1 MLSSSRPGTAVLPAE
16 RRREVTVRLPDLA
29 RLRADLAGLGRLA
42 APALIIGPA
51 VVYVAAIAAERLA
64 EPLSGWREVST
75 AWALTLVIAG
85 ALLARRRYP
94 LTAFIAA
101 TVALCA
107 EPLLDVSNPV
117 SPYAHLLCV
126 YSVAAYATRS
136 RALWAP
142 AITVASVIGYFA
154 ALPGTSPFESA
165 GVLVVWLATWALG
178 YGTARRREE
187 QEAARRAV
195 RLQVVAEE
203 RTRMAREL
211 HDLIGHT
218 VNLMVVQAGAARLML
233 DRDPAMT
240 SDLLTG
246 VEKIGREALVDLDQV
261 LGNLR
266 ANDPVARM
274 DEADRQPTPGL
285 ARLPDL
291 VSRLEASGV
300 DVTLSMDSA
309 LHLPRNLD
317 LSAYRI
323 VQEALTNTLK
333 HAAPCAA
340 TVVVR
345 QDARTVVVEV
355 SDEGPGPSNGKASG
369 RGLLGI
375 AERVSMHGGVVEH
388 GGGERGGFTVRAV
401 LPLP

>member
-1 MLSSSRPGTAVLPAE
+1 M
-16 RRREVTVRLPDLA
+16 RLPDLP
-29 RLRADLAGLGRLA
+29 RFRAHLGDLGRLA
-42 APALIIGPA
+42 AHVLIIGPA
-51 VVYVAAIAAERLA
+51 VVYVAAVAAERLA
-64 EPLSGWREVST
+64 EPLSGWRAVGT

-117 SPYAHLLCV
+117 SPYAHLLCL
-126 YSVAAYATRS
+126 YSVGAYATRS
-136 RALWAP
+136 RALWAS
-142 AITVASVIGYFA
+142 AITVAAVVGYFA
-154 ALPGTSPFESA
+154 TLPGTSPFKSG
-165 GVLVVWLATWALG
+165 GVLVVWLAIWALG
-178 YGTARRREE
+178 YGTARRRDE

-195 RLQVVAEE
+195 RQQVVAEE

-240 SDLLTG
+240 SDLLIG

-266 ANDPVARM
+266 ANDPGARP

-355 SDEGPGPSNGKASG
+355 SDEGPGPSNGKAPG

-375 AERVSMHGGVVEH
+375 AERVSMYGGVVEH
-388 GGGERGGFTVRAV
+388 GGGERGGFTLRAV